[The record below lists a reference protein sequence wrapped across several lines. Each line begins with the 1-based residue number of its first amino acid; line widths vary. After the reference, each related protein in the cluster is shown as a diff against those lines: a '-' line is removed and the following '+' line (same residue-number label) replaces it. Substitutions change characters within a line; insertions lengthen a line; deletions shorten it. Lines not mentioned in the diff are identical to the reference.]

1 MNEHHRDVPERE
13 RMVALQPRVTEEE
26 IERLKNPKAAAR
38 ERARD
43 RYHKRKAR
51 AEEAQAERRRQ
62 RVAAAGAAGAAAAEM
77 AAGQL
82 DAPGQPRAC

>member
-26 IERLKNPKAAAR
+26 IERLKNRKAVER

-43 RYHKRKAR
+43 RYRKKKVR
-51 AEEAQAERRRQ
+51 AEEAEAERRRR
-62 RVAAAGAAGAAAAEM
+62 RVTALATDGGAGPA
-77 AAGQL
+77 
-82 DAPGQPRAC
+82 